1 MNILSIPYRK
11 STKYSYALSDCRMK
25 GMMIKALEKN
35 PYKFPCFNVSLLVL
49 MKKLSV
55 HMKYYDV

>member
-1 MNILSIPYRK
+1 M
-11 STKYSYALSDCRMK
+11 A
-25 GMMIKALEKN
+25 IKALGEK